1 MKRLM
6 LHQHRMIQNMK
17 NQESNLQHPDERHN
31 VKLTLSYDGTS
42 YYGFQSQDHGNT
54 IEDRLREAIGT
65 IVKTAPSEVKL
76 VTAGRTDT
84 GVHAEAQCVN
94 FFSDNRMHPMNWFLA
109 LNSLLPDDI
118 RIQNVEFAD
127 DGFNARRSALY
138 REYLY
143 QIVNNSSISALDNRY
158 CVHIYREI
166 PDIGSLNQYAAHFS
180 GERDW
185 TSFCAIGDQ
194 NRTKTRMIYKTE
206 FIRLGEHKIG
216 MRIVGN
222 AFLQH
227 QVRIIVGTIIDMA
240 VKGVPHEELE
250 RIIEAKDRTQ
260 AGVTFSP
267 KGLILK
273 KIYYTDELNLIK

>member
-1 MKRLM
+1 MKK
-6 LHQHRMIQNMK
+6 QEN
-17 NQESNLQHPDERHN
+17 NQPSQIESHN
-31 VKLTLSYDGTS
+31 VKLTLSYDGTN
-42 YYGFQSQDHGNT
+42 YYGFQSQDHKNT
-54 IEDRLREAIGT
+54 IEDKLREAIAVIT
-65 IVKTAPSEVKL
+65 KTQPDEVKL

-94 FFSDNRMHPMNWFLA
+94 FFSDNRMQPMNWFLG

-118 RIQNVEFAD
+118 RISNVEFVSSD
-127 DGFNARRSALY
+127 FNARRSALY
-138 REYLY
+138 REYIY
-143 QIVNNSSISALDNRY
+143 QIINGSSISALENRY
-158 CVHIYREI
+158 CTHIYKKI
-166 PDIGSLNQYAAHFS
+166 LDIDCLNQYAAHFC

-206 FIRLGEHKIG
+206 FIRLGQSKIG

-227 QVRIIVGTIIDMA
+227 QVRIIVGTIVDMA

-250 RIIEAKDRTQ
+250 RIIEAKDRTK
-260 AGVTFSP
+260 AGITLSP

-273 KIYYTDELNLIK
+273 KIYYSDELNLL

>member
-1 MKRLM
+1 MPQM
-6 LHQHRMIQNMK
+6 LPRTTQNMATPE
-17 NQESNLQHPDERHN
+17 NNIHN

-54 IEDRLREAIGT
+54 IEDKLRQAIGT
-65 IVKTAPSEVKL
+65 IVKVPPSDVKL

-84 GVHAEAQCVN
+84 GVHAESQCVN
-94 FFSDNRMHPMNWFLA
+94 FFSDNRMQEQNWFLA

-118 RIQNVEFAD
+118 RIKNVEFAD
-127 DGFNARRSALY
+127 SNFNARRSAVY

-143 QIVNNSSISALDNRY
+143 QIVNAKSISALDNRY
-158 CVHIYREI
+158 CAHVYQKHL
-166 PDIGSLNQYAAHFS
+166 PLDLLNLYAAHFH

-206 FIRLGEHKIG
+206 FIRLGETKIG
-216 MRIVGN
+216 MSIIGN

-227 QVRIIVGTIIDMA
+227 QVRIIVGSIIDMA
-240 VKGVPHEELE
+240 IKGVPHTELE
-250 RIIEAKDRTQ
+250 RIIEAKDRTK
-260 AGVTFSP
+260 AGITFSP

-273 KIYYTDELNLIK
+273 KIYYKDELNLIK

>member
-1 MKRLM
+1 MEEQILRTT
-6 LHQHRMIQNMK
+6 QNMATPE
-17 NQESNLQHPDERHN
+17 NNSIPLHN

-42 YYGFQSQDHGNT
+42 YFGFQSQDHKNT
-54 IEDRLREAIGT
+54 IEDRLREAIAVIT
-65 IVKTAPSEVKL
+65 KTQPSDVKL

-94 FFSDNRMHPMNWFLA
+94 FFSDNRMQEQNWFLA

-118 RIQNVEFAD
+118 RISNVEFVSSD
-127 DGFNARRSALY
+127 FNARRSALY

-143 QIVNNSSISALDNRY
+143 QIINNSSISALENRY
-158 CVHIYREI
+158 CVHIYRAI
-166 PDIGSLNQYAAHFS
+166 PNIDSLNQYAAHFC

-216 MRIVGN
+216 MRIIGN

-227 QVRIIVGTIIDMA
+227 QVRIIVGTIVDMA
-240 VKGVPHEELE
+240 IKGVPHEELE
-250 RIIEAKDRTQ
+250 RIIEAKDRTK

-273 KIYYTDELNLIK
+273 KIYYSDELNLLK